1 MSENNGQSASDT
13 VICTVEGG
21 VGRLTMNRPDSLN
34 ALNPALARD
43 LHAAARRLAE
53 DSRVRCIVIC
63 GAGDHFMA
71 GGDIRSFHAALPAL
85 QAGDRSALEAMF
97 EDVHGAIRSLRGN
110 GKPVVAE
117 VRGACAGFGLS
128 LMAACD
134 LAWAADDC
142 NFTLAYCHLG
152 VSPDGGSTWSLP
164 RTVGLKRSMELAL
177 LGDRFDA
184 AQAREWGLVNRV
196 LPAAELA
203 AQTAAVAARLAAGPA
218 AAYARS
224 KALINQSFE
233 QDLDGQLD
241 AERNAFID
249 CTCGGEFAEGVA
261 AFLSKRRPDFRDK
274 S

>member
-1 MSENNGQSASDT
+1 MSESSGQPAGDT
-13 VICTVEGG
+13 VICTVDGA
-21 VGRLTMNRPDSLN
+21 VGRLTMNRPQSLN
-34 ALNPALARD
+34 ALDPALARD
-43 LHAAARRLAE
+43 LRVAAQQLAE
-53 DSRVRCIVIC
+53 DSRVRCIVLC

-71 GGDIRSFHAALPAL
+71 GGDIRSFQAALPAL
-85 QAGDRSALEAMF
+85 QSGDRSALEAMF
-97 EDVHGAIRSLRGN
+97 EDVHGIIRSLRGN

-142 NFTLAYCHLG
+142 TFTLAYCHLG

-164 RTVGLKRSMELAL
+164 RTVGFKRSMELAL

-203 AQTAAVAARLAAGPA
+203 AGSAAIAARLAAGPA

-224 KALINQSFE
+224 KALVNASFE
-233 QDLDGQLD
+233 RDLDAQLD
-241 AERNAFID
+241 AERDAFID
-249 CTCGGEFAEGVA
+249 CACGGEFAEGVD
-261 AFLSKRRPDFRDK
+261 AFLLKRRPDFRRK